1 MEYEK
6 LFLTKTE
13 KKRENFAKSL
23 VLRCN
28 KTRDDMRRSI
38 SPHFLPNFYIL
49 PKFALNFDFSKFL
62 KKFFF
67 IKSAILRNFLFSIL
81 YFSCTK
87 ATFTVNFRC
96 KYCNYAFPAKNYFNF
111 VLLKNNFTLKKN
123 NSAARYWLNS
133 MRVANNLFRT
143 RPSVKN
149 IAFAFTARW
158 RSPRYW

>member
-23 VLRCN
+23 VLRCK

-49 PKFALNFDFSKFL
+49 PKFALNFDFSKFF

-67 IKSAILRNFLFSIL
+67 YEI
-81 YFSCTK
+81 C
-87 ATFTVNFRC
+87 
-96 KYCNYAFPAKNYFNF
+96 
-111 VLLKNNFTLKKN
+111 NFTKF
-123 NSAARYWLNS
+123 SFFYT
-133 MRVANNLFRT
+133 LFLLYKSNVYRKF
-143 RPSVKN
+143 PL
-149 IAFAFTARW
+149 
-158 RSPRYW
+158 